1 MAKRRKRKTTAIPMT
16 IGNDPTLWRFGSLP
30 DALAAH
36 TYGLAQLIRDGERL
50 TELVSQEKELKHP
63 A

>member
-1 MAKRRKRKTTAIPMT
+1 MT
-16 IGNDPTLWRFGSLP
+16 IGNDPTLWRFRSLP

-36 TYGLAQLIRDGERL
+36 TNGLAQLIRDGERL
-50 TELVSQEKELKHP
+50 AEQESQEKELKHT

>member
-1 MAKRRKRKTTAIPMT
+1 MPQRRRKTQKIPMT
-16 IGNDPTLWRFGSLP
+16 IGNDPTLWRFDSLP

-36 TYGLAQLIRDGERL
+36 TNGLAQLIRDGERL
-50 TELVSQEKELKHP
+50 AEQESQENELKHS